1 MTVLQDNRKFQAM
14 TVAEADAI
22 FQRIALL
29 EATIKRESSAADK
42 KKAEIAIALQE
53 KIAPALEE
61 RDELVETLTFY
72 IQANPDRFIKPRKHK
87 VGEMGAYGIET
98 DPAKTVINDK
108 LAVVEYAREHG
119 LDLYEEDFK
128 VNKKAVE
135 TAISVGHK
143 IPGAKIIPAGDVAK
157 YKVAQSYI
165 ESLLLNK

>member
-29 EATIKRESSAADK
+29 EAMIKRESSAADK

-87 VGEMGAYGIET
+87 VGEMGSYGIET

-165 ESLLLNK
+165 ESLLNK

>member
-87 VGEMGAYGIET
+87 VGEKSKRIRRKRLSMTSSQLSSMRGNTGWICTRRISKSTRRRSRRRFPSDTKSLEQKLFRRET
-98 DPAKTVINDK
+98 SQNI
-108 LAVVEYAREHG
+108 RSRR
-119 LDLYEEDFK
+119 
-128 VNKKAVE
+128 
-135 TAISVGHK
+135 AISN
-143 IPGAKIIPAGDVAK
+143 
-157 YKVAQSYI
+157 
-165 ESLLLNK
+165 LCC

>member
-61 RDELVETLTFY
+61 RDELVETLTCY

-87 VGEMGAYGIET
+87 VGEMGSYGIET

-108 LAVVEYAREHG
+108 LAVVDYAREHG

-128 VNKKAVE
+128 INKKAVE

-143 IPGAKIIPAGDVAK
+143 IPGAKIVPAGDVAK

-165 ESLLLNK
+165 ETLLNK

>member
-87 VGEMGAYGIET
+87 VGEMGTYGIET

-128 VNKKAVE
+128 INKKAVE

-143 IPGAKIIPAGDVAK
+143 IPGAKIVPAGDVAK

-165 ESLLLNK
+165 ETLLNK

>member
-61 RDELVETLTFY
+61 RDELVETLTCY

-87 VGEMGAYGIET
+87 VGEMGSYGIET

-143 IPGAKIIPAGDVAK
+143 IPGAKIVPAGDVAK

-165 ESLLLNK
+165 ESLLNK

>member
-61 RDELVETLTFY
+61 RDELVETLTCY

-87 VGEMGAYGIET
+87 VGEMGSYGIET

-128 VNKKAVE
+128 INKKAVE

-143 IPGAKIIPAGDVAK
+143 IPGAKIVPAGDVAK

-165 ESLLLNK
+165 ESLLNK

>member
-29 EATIKRESSAADK
+29 EATIKRESFAADK
-42 KKAEIAIALQE
+42 KKAEIVIALQE

-61 RDELVETLTFY
+61 RDELVETLTCY

-87 VGEMGAYGIET
+87 VGEMGSYGIET

-108 LAVVEYAREHG
+108 LAVVDYAREHG

-128 VNKKAVE
+128 INKKAVE

-143 IPGAKIIPAGDVAK
+143 IPGAKIVPAGDVAK

>member
-61 RDELVETLTFY
+61 RDELVETLTCY

-87 VGEMGAYGIET
+87 VGEMGSYGIET

-143 IPGAKIIPAGDVAK
+143 IPGAKIVPAGDVAK

>member
-29 EATIKRESSAADK
+29 EATIKRESFAADK

-61 RDELVETLTFY
+61 RDELVEALTCY

-87 VGEMGAYGIET
+87 VGEMGSYGIET

-165 ESLLLNK
+165 ESLLNK

>member
-61 RDELVETLTFY
+61 RDELVETLTCY

-87 VGEMGAYGIET
+87 VGEMGSYGIET

-108 LAVVEYAREHG
+108 LAVVDYAREHG

-128 VNKKAVE
+128 INKKAVE

-143 IPGAKIIPAGDVAK
+143 IPGAKIVPAGDVAK

-165 ESLLLNK
+165 ESLLNK

>member
-128 VNKKAVE
+128 INKKAVE
-135 TAISVGHK
+135 TAISVGECT
-143 IPGAKIIPAGDVAK
+143 GGR
-157 YKVAQSYI
+157 
-165 ESLLLNK
+165 LLQDGRRFNGVC

>member
-29 EATIKRESSAADK
+29 EATIKRESFAADK

-61 RDELVETLTFY
+61 RDELVETLTCY

-87 VGEMGAYGIET
+87 VGEMGSYGIET

-108 LAVVEYAREHG
+108 LAVVDYAREHG
-119 LDLYEEDFK
+119 LALYEEDFK
-128 VNKKAVE
+128 INKKAVE

-143 IPGAKIIPAGDVAK
+143 IPGAKIVPAGDVAK

-165 ESLLLNK
+165 ESLLNK